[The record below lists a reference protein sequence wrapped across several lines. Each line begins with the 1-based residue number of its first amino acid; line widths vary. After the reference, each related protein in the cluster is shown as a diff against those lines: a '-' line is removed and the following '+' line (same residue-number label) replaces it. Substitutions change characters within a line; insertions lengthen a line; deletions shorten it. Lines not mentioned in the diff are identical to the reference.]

1 MVKEKAFYRAVWQVL
16 KYNRDIN
23 DYRKPDGSL
32 DYERF
37 FAENEP
43 YEVLEFEGNLLL
55 NNGINV
61 LWQLAIGATGVTP
74 FNNANAYLGVGDSST
89 APSASQTG
97 LLGTNRFFKGM
108 DSGYPS
114 VSGTTC
120 TWQAT
125 YGGTEANF
133 AWNEAGVANG
143 NNPPTSGTLLNRLVQ
158 SMGTKQSG
166 QTWTL
171 RLSITLS

>member
-1 MVKEKAFYRAVWQVL
+1 MTEKLTYRAKWQVL
-16 KYNRDIN
+16 KFNRDIN
-23 DYRKPDGSL
+23 EYRRPDGSI

-43 YEVLEFEGNLLL
+43 YETLEFEGNLLL
-55 NNGINV
+55 NNGINQMWLLV
-61 LWQLAIGATGVTP
+61 TGSGGTAY
-74 FNNANAYLGVGDSST
+74 NSTNSYLGVGDGTT
-89 APSASQTG
+89 AASASQTG
-97 LLGTNRFFKGM
+97 LQGSNRYFKGM

-125 YGGTEANF
+125 FGGTEANF

-143 NNPPTSGTLLNRLVQ
+143 SNPPTTGVLLNRLVQ